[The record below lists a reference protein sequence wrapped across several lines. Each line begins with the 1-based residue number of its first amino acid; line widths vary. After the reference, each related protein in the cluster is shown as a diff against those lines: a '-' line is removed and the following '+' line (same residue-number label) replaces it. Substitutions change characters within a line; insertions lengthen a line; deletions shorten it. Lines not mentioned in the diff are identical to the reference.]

1 MSECFCLARTAPNS
15 STEVAHFPIPPSLLD
30 TKSPDDSRELQNP
43 GHSGDTAAWQNLDH
57 HLRMGSGFMI
67 FPGCACDELKLLV
80 VLLDVPAEKRLKGHF
95 FAWKLNRCFWQSWR
109 HFPAEEHL
117 AFGAG
122 QRSGMAKGLACG
134 FWNGEGWDQ
143 LQTLNFGCDAIA
155 KNSVGQLASGQI
167 NGMPPRIDALARG
180 GQWEASLC
188 ILQVM
193 FEETFIKA
201 NLSPQNWPI
210 NAGWWTLISEGYQFW
225 NIPNLSQSDTEI
237 WFQRYVFRVCQ
248 WPVTSID
255 YVNPYC
261 NAGEHQA
268 QSHFLQFC
276 DKCLCQRRSLV
287 GGTGAS
293 GENEEGQM
301 PQSEPRT
308 KRPDANDRMHFVSD
322 NETHGSNSTALTHFN
337 PMCSSFWCAN
347 VDTLYDRFMFHHST
361 HQFWTTEIHWSIQI
375 FVQQSSPTEFMSQ
388 GLVRT

>member
-1 MSECFCLARTAPNS
+1 MTPGSSRIQATVVTQQLGRTWIIISGWVLVSWFFLDVHVMNWNS
-15 STEVAHFPIPPSLLD
+15 WWCCWMSLL
-30 TKSPDDSRELQNP
+30 KSAWKAISLLESWTVASDSLDD
-43 GHSGDTAAWQNLDH
+43 
-57 HLRMGSGFMI
+57 I
-67 FPGCACDELKLLV
+67 FPRRNTLLLALANGAEWPRALHVASEMVKDETSY
-80 VLLDVPAEKRLKGHF
+80 
-95 FAWKLNRCFWQSWR
+95 N
-109 HFPAEEHL
+109 
-117 AFGAG
+117 
-122 QRSGMAKGLACG
+122 
-134 FWNGEGWDQ
+134 
-143 LQTLNFGCDAIA
+143 TLNFGCDAIA

-188 ILQVM
+188 ILQAM

-237 WFQRYVFRVCQ
+237 WFQRDVFRVCQ

>member
-1 MSECFCLARTAPNS
+1 
-15 STEVAHFPIPPSLLD
+15 
-30 TKSPDDSRELQNP
+30 
-43 GHSGDTAAWQNLDH
+43 
-57 HLRMGSGFMI
+57 
-67 FPGCACDELKLLV
+67 
-80 VLLDVPAEKRLKGHF
+80 
-95 FAWKLNRCFWQSWR
+95 
-109 HFPAEEHL
+109 
-117 AFGAG
+117 
-122 QRSGMAKGLACG
+122 
-134 FWNGEGWDQ
+134 
-143 LQTLNFGCDAIA
+143 
-155 KNSVGQLASGQI
+155 
-167 NGMPPRIDALARG
+167 
-180 GQWEASLC
+180 
-188 ILQVM
+188 LQVM